1 MRINEIT
8 TQAVGKW
15 QSIFSSLGIEV
26 GNGKHCPCPVCGGKD
41 RFRFDNKDGRGTYI
55 CNQCGSGDGLELI
68 KNYCQCDAK
77 EASSRVA
84 ECLNLSNQNNQI
96 RENLAFR
103 KIDSEQ
109 LHNDNIPDNP
119 VCKKVEYLL
128 SKATLGQSQYLTKK
142 GLTFDLPLLDNGR
155 IFVPMLNL
163 HNEYAGGQFI
173 EPDGSKHLMKGSN
186 KKGAFIWVSPN
197 LGKPDEVNKE
207 LLTATEIIICEGL
220 ATGISIAVFRHRSPV
235 ISAIDAGNLIHVAKA
250 IREVNTTANII
261 IAGDN
266 DIGSHKNTG
275 KEKAIEAAK
284 AVNGYY
290 SVPDTDYKCD
300 WDDYRQQHGTNKIKV
315 VFDKNIKKVEYDLQG
330 KSQDLSIAKN
340 ANNSV
345 PDLSQ
350 MQASQKADVLIDHY
364 DNNLALDMLT
374 NEVYQYKDNVWQMI
388 SEMDLKRELV
398 QLFRQAKAHYSEKG
412 IKSTIDTMKLQIPL
426 KGEQARNLIGFKNGV
441 FDLDD
446 RMFKPHVKSHWLQ
459 SINNVDFIDSV
470 SNENLE
476 SHAPNFYHW
485 LSRAAKKDKTKMDAI
500 KAALYMILANRY
512 DWQLFLE
519 ITGTGGSGKSIFAEI
534 ATMLAG
540 KNNTVSANMEA
551 LEKPRERSLIVGQ
564 SLIILPDQAKYIG
577 EGNGI
582 KAITGG
588 DDVAI
593 DEKYKKP
600 YSTKVQGVILA
611 INNNPM
617 TFSNDDGGISRRR
630 VIFHFGEPVPTNER
644 DPNLKDKIR
653 AELSVIIRH
662 LFNYFEDDSKA
673 KSLLIKQQ
681 KSSEAIEV
689 KRLTNPLIDF
699 CSYLFATDK
708 PDGMMIGKYS
718 TPVQFKRFLY
728 HAYITFIE
736 NNNLKN
742 PLSLRNFV
750 NALPAAM
757 KEYDVEVIIRARHS
771 EGRRTNLHL
780 DYDKCNDWFPDAALE
795 EINIKQIGNKRY

>member
-1 MRINEIT
+1 MKISEIT
-8 TQAVGKW
+8 AQAVDKW
-15 QSIFSSLGIEV
+15 DYIFHSLGIEV
-26 GNGKHCPCPVCGGKD
+26 GNGKHCPCPMCGGKD
-41 RFRFDNKDGRGTYI
+41 RFRFDNQNGRGTYI

-68 KNYCQCDAK
+68 KHYYNCDAK
-77 EASSRVA
+77 EASTKVA
-84 ECLNLSNQNNQI
+84 EHLNLPNQSDQI
-96 RENLAFR
+96 RDKTVFR

-109 LHNDNIPDNP
+109 LHNNNITANS
-119 VCKKVEYLL
+119 VYKKVEYLL
-128 SKATLGQSQYLTKK
+128 SKATLGQSEYLTKK

-155 IFVPMLNL
+155 IFAPLLNIKGD
-163 HNEYAGGQFI
+163 YTGAQFI
-173 EPDGSKHLMKGSN
+173 ESDGSKHLMKSSS
-186 KKGAFIWVSPN
+186 KKGAFILVGSI
-197 LGKPDEVNKE
+197 LSKPEEVCIKLLAHNK
-207 LLTATEIIICEGL
+207 IIICEGV
-220 ATGISIAVFRHRSPV
+220 ATAISIAEFRHRSLV
-235 ISAIDAGNLIHVAKA
+235 ISAIDAGNLMHVAKA
-250 IREVNTTANII
+250 IREINSTAEII

-266 DIGSHKNTG
+266 DIDQSPNKGLA
-275 KEKAIEAAK
+275 KAMEAAQ

-290 SVPDTDYKCD
+290 SIPETDFKAD
-300 WDDYRQQHGTNKIKV
+300 WDDYRQQFGLEKAKQDFH
-315 VFDKNIKKVEYDLQG
+315 KNIKN
-330 KSQDLSIAKN
+330 SIKESKEHSIEVKQKA
-340 ANNSV
+340 V

-350 MQASQKADVLIDHY
+350 MQASQKADVLIEHY

-374 NEVYQYKDNVWQMI
+374 NEVYLYKDNVWQII

-398 QLFRQAKAHYSEKG
+398 QLFRQSNAHYSEKG

-426 KGEQARNLIGFKNGV
+426 KGDQARNLIGFRNGI
-441 FDLDD
+441 FDLND
-446 RMFKPHVKSHWLQ
+446 RAFKPHAKSHWLQ
-459 SINNVDFIDSV
+459 SINNVDYVDSV
-470 SNENLE
+470 TNENLE
-476 SHAPNFYHW
+476 LHAPNFYQW
-485 LSRAAKKDKTKMDAI
+485 LSRSAKKDKIKMDAI

-512 DWQLFLE
+512 DWQLFIE
-519 ITGTGGSGKSIFAEI
+519 VTGAGGSGKSVFAEI

-600 YSTKVQGVILA
+600 YSAKIQGVILA

-630 VIFHFGEPVPTNER
+630 VIFHFGEPVPANER
-644 DPNLKDKIR
+644 DPNLKDKIS

-736 NNNLKN
+736 NNNLKK
-742 PLSLRNFV
+742 S
-750 NALPAAM
+750 
-757 KEYDVEVIIRARHS
+757 VITS
-771 EGRRTNLHL
+771 
-780 DYDKCNDWFPDAALE
+780 
-795 EINIKQIGNKRY
+795 

>member
-1 MRINEIT
+1 MKISDIT

-15 QSIFSSLGIEV
+15 DYILHSLGIEV
-26 GNGKHCPCPVCGGKD
+26 GNGKHCACPVCGGKD
-41 RFRFDNKDGRGTYI
+41 RFRFDNQNGRGTYI

-68 KNYCQCDAK
+68 KHYYHCDAK
-77 EASSRVA
+77 ESSIKVA
-84 ECLNLSNQNNQI
+84 ECLNLPNLSDQI
-96 RENLAFR
+96 RDKTVFK
-103 KIDSEQ
+103 KIASEQ
-109 LHNDNIPDNP
+109 LHNNNIPENP

-128 SKATLGQSQYLTKK
+128 SKTALGQSGYLTKK

-155 IFVPMLNL
+155 IFAPMLNL

-173 EPDGSKHLMKGSN
+173 ESDGSKHLMKGSN
-186 KKGAFIWVSPN
+186 KKGAFILVSSILSRPA
-197 LGKPDEVNKE
+197 EVRAKV
-207 LLTATEIIICEGL
+207 LTHNEIIICEGL
-220 ATGISIAVFRHRSPV
+220 ATGISIAEFRHRD
-235 ISAIDAGNLIHVAKA
+235 AIIIAAVDAGNLIHVAKA
-250 IREVNTTANII
+250 IRDVNQTAKII

-266 DIGSHKNTG
+266 DIGQSPNKG
-275 KEKAIEAAK
+275 LAKAMEAAQ

-290 SVPDTDYKCD
+290 SIPETDFKAD
-300 WDDYRQQHGTNKIKV
+300 WDDYRQQFGLEKAKQDFN
-315 VFDKNIKKVEYDLQG
+315 KNIKK
-330 KSQDLSIAKN
+330 SIKESKKHFTEVKQKA
-340 ANNSV
+340 V

-350 MQASQKADVLIDHY
+350 MQASQKADVLIEHY

-374 NEVYQYKDNVWQMI
+374 NEVYLYKDNVWQII

-398 QLFRQAKAHYSEKG
+398 QLFRQSNAHYSEKG

-426 KGEQARNLIGFKNGV
+426 KGEQARNLIGFRNGI
-441 FDLDD
+441 FDLND
-446 RMFKPHVKSHWLQ
+446 RAFKLHAKSHWLQ
-459 SINNVDFIDSV
+459 SINSVDYVDSV
-470 SNENLE
+470 TNENLE
-476 SHAPNFYHW
+476 LHAPNFYQW
-485 LSRAAKKDKTKMDAI
+485 LSRSAKKDKIKMDAI

-512 DWQLFLE
+512 DWQLFIE
-519 ITGTGGSGKSIFAEI
+519 VTGAGGSGKSVFAEI

-600 YSTKVQGVILA
+600 YSAKIQGVILA

-630 VIFHFGEPVPTNER
+630 VIFHFGEPVPANER
-644 DPNLKDKIR
+644 DPNLKDKIS

-750 NALPAAM
+750 NALPSAM
-757 KEYDVEVIIRARHS
+757 KEYDVEVIIRARQS

-795 EINIKQIGNKRY
+795 ENYISQHRGK

>member
-1 MRINEIT
+1 MNIEQIVKT
-8 TQAVGKW
+8 AKGKW
-15 QSIFSSLGIEV
+15 PLIFEGLGINV
-26 GNGKHCPCPVCGGKD
+26 GTGKHGPCPVCGGKD
-41 RFRFDNKDGRGTYI
+41 RFRFDNLEDRGTWI
-55 CNQCGSGDGLELI
+55 CNLCGAGDGLELVKNSYDCSKMEAASMVSGYLMLADLTSQEI
-68 KNYCQCDAK
+68 KGTK
-77 EASSRVA
+77 S
-84 ECLNLSNQNNQI
+84 QNHKQESGSI
-96 RENLAFR
+96 
-103 KIDSEQ
+103 
-109 LHNDNIPDNP
+109 
-119 VCKKVEYLL
+119 CKKVEYLL
-128 SKATLGQSQYLTKK
+128 SQATLGQSDYLTKK
-142 GLTFDLPLLDNGR
+142 GLTFDLLL
-155 IFVPMLNL
+155 L
-163 HNEYAGGQFI
+163 AGGKIIAPLINIQGKYTGAQFI

-186 KKGAFIWVSPN
+186 KKGAFTLVSSKMSTPA
-197 LGKPDEVNKE
+197 EVYAN
-207 LLTATEIIICEGL
+207 LLTHNEVIICEGL
-220 ATGISIAVFRHRSPV
+220 ATGISITEFRHQSMV

-250 IREVNTTANII
+250 IRELNPTAKII

-266 DIGSHKNTG
+266 DIGNDKNTG
-275 KEKAIEAAK
+275 KEKAIEAAQ

-300 WDDYRQQHGTNKIKV
+300 WDDYRQQFGIEKMLDS
-315 VFDKNIKKVEYDLQG
+315 FEKNILEA
-330 KSQDLSIAKN
+330 STSIPYKY
-340 ANNSV
+340 V

-388 SEMDLKRELV
+388 SEIDLKRELV
-398 QLFRQAKAHYSEKG
+398 QLFRQAKVHYSEKG

-426 KGEQARNLIGFKNGV
+426 KGEQTRNLIGFKNGV

-446 RMFKPHVKSHWLQ
+446 RTFKPHVKSHWLQ

-476 SHAPNFYHW
+476 SYAPNFYHW
-485 LSRAAKKDKTKMDAI
+485 LSRSAKKDKTKMDAI

-519 ITGTGGSGKSIFAEI
+519 ITGAGGSGKSVFAEI

-551 LEKPRERSLIVGQ
+551 LEKPRERSLIVGR

-600 YSTKVQGVILA
+600 YSTKVQGVVLA

-630 VIFHFGEPVPTNER
+630 VIFHFGEPVPANER

-780 DYDKCNDWFPDAALE
+780 DYDKCNDWFPDAALDVE
-795 EINIKQIGNKRY
+795 LDTALDVDNELYNKSTHKYNKH

>member
-1 MRINEIT
+1 MKINEIT
-8 TQAVGKW
+8 TEAVGKW
-15 QSIFSSLGIEV
+15 QSIFNSLGIEV

-41 RFRFDNKDGRGTYI
+41 RFRFDNKNGRGTYI

-68 KNYCQCDAK
+68 KNYYHCDAK
-77 EASSRVA
+77 EASSKVA
-84 ECLNLSNQNNQI
+84 ECLNLTN
-96 RENLAFR
+96 
-103 KIDSEQ
+103 
-109 LHNDNIPDNP
+109 HNATSSDFKSDLQDNIPDNL
-119 VCKKVEYLL
+119 VCKKVKYLL
-128 SKATLGQSQYLTKK
+128 SKAILGQSDYLTEK
-142 GLTFDLPLLDNGR
+142 GLTFDLPLLDDGR
-155 IFVPMLNL
+155 IFAPVINI
-163 HNEYAGGQFI
+163 NDEYTGGQFI
-173 EPDGSKHLMKGSN
+173 EPNGSKHLMKGSN

-197 LGKPDEVNKE
+197 LGRPDEVKKE

-220 ATGISIAVFRHRSPV
+220 ATGISIAVFRHRSMV

-250 IREVNTTANII
+250 IREVNSTVNII

-266 DIGSHKNTG
+266 DIGSHRNTG
-275 KEKAIEAAK
+275 KEKAIEAAT
-284 AVNGYY
+284 AINGYY
-290 SVPDTDYKCD
+290 TIPDTDYKCD
-300 WDDYRQQHGTNKIKV
+300 WDDYRQQFGLEKV
-315 VFDKNIKKVEYDLQG
+315 KQYFDSNIKNSLKGSFSEIKL
-330 KSQDLSIAKN
+330 KSI
-340 ANNSV
+340 

-350 MQASQKADVLIDHY
+350 MQASQKADVLIEHY
-364 DNNLALDMLT
+364 ENNLSLDMVT
-374 NEVYQYKDNVWQMI
+374 NEVYIYKDNVWQMI

-398 QLFRQAKAHYSEKG
+398 QLFRRSNAHYSEKG

-426 KGEQARNLIGFKNGV
+426 KNEPARNLIGFKNGV
-441 FDLDD
+441 FDLDT
-446 RMFKPHVKSHWLQ
+446 RTFKSHSKNHWLQ

-476 SHAPNFYHW
+476 HHAPNFYQW
-485 LSRAAKKDKTKMDAI
+485 LSRSAKKDTIKMDAI

-519 ITGTGGSGKSIFAEI
+519 VTGAGGSGKSVFADI

-540 KNNTVSANMEA
+540 KNNTVSANMES

-600 YSTKVQGVILA
+600 YSTKIQGVILA

-630 VIFHFGEPVPTNER
+630 VIFHFGEPVPANER
-644 DPNLKDKIR
+644 DPILKDKIR
-653 AELSVIIRH
+653 GELSVIIRH
-662 LFNYFEDDSKA
+662 LFNYFEDDNKA
-673 KSLLIKQQ
+673 KLLLIEQQ

-750 NALPAAM
+750 NALPSAM
-757 KEYDVEVIIRARHS
+757 KEYGLEVIIRARHG

-780 DYDKCNDWFPDAALE
+780 DYDKCNDWFPDAALDVDNE
-795 EINIKQIGNKRY
+795 LHNRFNQKYNKQ

>member
-1 MRINEIT
+1 MKINEIT
-8 TQAVGKW
+8 SQAVDKW
-15 QSIFSSLGIEV
+15 QSIFSSLGIVV

-41 RFRFDNKDGRGTYI
+41 RFRFDNQNGRGTYI

-77 EASSRVA
+77 EASNKVA

-96 RENLAFR
+96 RENLVFR

-109 LHNDNIPDNP
+109 LHNDNMPDNP

-155 IFVPMLNL
+155 IFVPILNL

-173 EPDGSKHLMKGSN
+173 EPDGSKHLMKSSN

-235 ISAIDAGNLIHVAKA
+235 ISAIDAGNLIHVAKG
-250 IREVNTTANII
+250 IRELNPTAKII

-266 DIGSHKNTG
+266 DIGQSPNTG
-275 KEKAIEAAK
+275 LAKAIEASQ

-300 WDDYRQQHGTNKIKV
+300 WDDYRQQFGLEKV
-315 VFDKNIKKVEYDLQG
+315 KQYFDSNIKNSLKGSFSEIKL
-330 KSQDLSIAKN
+330 KSI
-340 ANNSV
+340 

-350 MQASQKADVLIDHY
+350 MQASQKADVLIEHY
-364 DNNLALDMLT
+364 ENNLSLDMVT
-374 NEVYQYKDNVWQMI
+374 NEVYIYKDNVWQMI

-398 QLFRQAKAHYSEKG
+398 QLFRQSNAHYSEKG

-426 KGEQARNLIGFKNGV
+426 KNEPARNLIGFKNGV
-441 FDLDD
+441 FDLDT
-446 RMFKPHVKSHWLQ
+446 RTFKSHSKNHWLQ

-476 SHAPNFYHW
+476 HHAPNFYQW
-485 LSRAAKKDKTKMDAI
+485 LSRSAKKDTIKMDAI

-519 ITGTGGSGKSIFAEI
+519 VTGAGGSGKSVFAEI

-600 YSTKVQGVILA
+600 YSTKIQGVILA

-630 VIFHFGEPVPTNER
+630 VIFHFGEPVPANER
-644 DPNLKDKIR
+644 DPNLKDKIS

-662 LFNYFEDDSKA
+662 LFNYFKDDSKA

-718 TPVQFKRFLY
+718 TPIQFKRFLY

-750 NALPAAM
+750 NALPSAM

-795 EINIKQIGNKRY
+795 ENNINYNKR

>member
-1 MRINEIT
+1 MKINEIT
-8 TQAVGKW
+8 SQAVDKW
-15 QSIFSSLGIEV
+15 QSIFNSLGIVV

-41 RFRFDNKDGRGTYI
+41 RFRFDNKNGRGTYI
-55 CNQCGSGDGLELI
+55 CNQCGSGDGLNLI
-68 KNYCQCDAK
+68 KNYYHCDVK
-77 EASSRVA
+77 EASDKVA

-96 RENLAFR
+96 RENLGFR

-119 VCKKVEYLL
+119 ICKKVEYLL

-155 IFVPMLNL
+155 IFVPVINI
-163 HNEYAGGQFI
+163 NSEYTGGQFI
-173 EPDGSKHLMKGSN
+173 ESDGSKHLMKGSN

-197 LGKPDEVNKE
+197 LGKPDEVKKE

-220 ATGISIAVFRHRSPV
+220 ATGISIAEFRHRSLV
-235 ISAIDAGNLIHVAKA
+235 ISAIDAGNLIHVANS
-250 IREVNTTANII
+250 IREINSTVNII

-266 DIGSHKNTG
+266 DIGRHKNTG

-290 SVPDTDYKCD
+290 TIPDTDYKCD
-300 WDDYRQQHGTNKIKV
+300 WDDYRQQFGLEKV
-315 VFDKNIKKVEYDLQG
+315 KQYFDSNIKNSLKGSFSEIKL
-330 KSQDLSIAKN
+330 KSI
-340 ANNSV
+340 

-364 DNNLALDMLT
+364 ENNLSLDMVT
-374 NEVYQYKDNVWQMI
+374 NEVYIYKDNVWQMI

-398 QLFRQAKAHYSEKG
+398 QLFRQSNAHYSEKG

-426 KGEQARNLIGFKNGV
+426 KNEPARNLIGFKNGV
-441 FDLDD
+441 FDLDT
-446 RMFKPHVKSHWLQ
+446 RTFKSHSKNHWLQ

-476 SHAPNFYHW
+476 HHAPNFYQW
-485 LSRAAKKDKTKMDAI
+485 LSRSAKKDTIKMDAI

-519 ITGTGGSGKSIFAEI
+519 VTGAGGSGKSVFADI

-540 KNNTVSANMEA
+540 KNNTVSANMES

-600 YSTKVQGVILA
+600 YSTKIQGVILA

-630 VIFHFGEPVPTNER
+630 VIFHFGEPVPANER
-644 DPNLKDKIR
+644 DPNLKDKIS

-662 LFNYFEDDSKA
+662 LFNYFKDDSKA

-718 TPVQFKRFLY
+718 TPIQFKRFLY

-750 NALPAAM
+750 NALPSAM

-780 DYDKCNDWFPDAALE
+780 DYDKCYDWFPDAALE
-795 EINIKQIGNKRY
+795 ENNINYNKR

>member
-1 MRINEIT
+1 MKINEIT
-8 TQAVGKW
+8 AQAVGKW
-15 QSIFSSLGIEV
+15 DYLFQSLGIEV
-26 GNGKHCPCPVCGGKD
+26 GKGKHCPCPVCGGKD
-41 RFRFDNKDGRGTYI
+41 RFRFDDKDGRGTWI
-55 CNQCGSGDGLELI
+55 CNQCGSGDGLELV
-68 KNYCQCDAK
+68 KSFCNCSNK
-77 EASSRVA
+77 EASKKVA
-84 ECLNLSNQNNQI
+84 ECLNLNVTQN
-96 RENLAFR
+96 
-103 KIDSEQ
+103 
-109 LHNDNIPDNP
+109 HNKQQGTDLKSDPKNNILENP

-128 SKATLGQSQYLTKK
+128 SKTVLGQSEYLTKK
-142 GLTFDLPLLDNGR
+142 GLTFDLPLLDDGR
-155 IFVPMLNL
+155 IIVPMLNL
-163 HNEYAGGQFI
+163 HNEYTGAQFI
-173 EPDGSKHLMKGSN
+173 KPDGSKQLMKGSC
-186 KKGAFIWVSPN
+186 KKGSFIKVTPTV
-197 LGKPDEVNKE
+197 EVAE
-207 LLTATEIIICEGL
+207 LKSATEIVICEGL
-220 ATGISIAVFRHRSPV
+220 ATGITMAEFQHRS
-235 ISAIDAGNLIHVAKA
+235 IILSAIDAGNLIHVARA
-250 IREVNTTANII
+250 IREVNPIAKII

-266 DIGSHKNTG
+266 DIGADTNVG
-275 KEKAIEAAK
+275 RDKAIESAK

-290 SVPDTDYKCD
+290 SIPDTDYKCD
-300 WDDYRQQHGTNKIKV
+300 WDDYRQKYGIDKAKYD
-315 VFDKNIKKVEYDLQG
+315 FDKSIKNEPVENFPPPKQ
-330 KSQDLSIAKN
+330 K
-340 ANNSV
+340 SV

-350 MQASQKADVLIDHY
+350 MQASQKADVLIEHY
-364 DNNLALDMLT
+364 DNNLALDMVT
-374 NEVYQYKDNVWQMI
+374 NEVYQYKDSVWQMI
-388 SEMDLKRELV
+388 SEIDLKRELV
-398 QLFRQAKAHYSEKG
+398 QLFRQSNAHYSEKG
-412 IKSTIDTMKLQIPL
+412 IKSTIDTMKLQIPI
-426 KGEQARNLIGFKNGV
+426 KGEPVRNLIGFKNGV
-441 FDLDD
+441 FDLDS
-446 RMFKPHVKSHWLQ
+446 RLFKPYSKSHWLQ
-459 SINNVDFIDSV
+459 SINSVDFISSV
-470 SNENLE
+470 ADENIE
-476 SHAPNFYHW
+476 HHAPNFYQW
-485 LSRAAKKDKTKMDAI
+485 LSRSAKNDQVKMDAI

-519 ITGTGGSGKSIFAEI
+519 VTGAGGSGKSIFAEI

-564 SLIILPDQAKYIG
+564 SLIILPDQARYIG

-593 DEKYKKP
+593 DEKYKKA
-600 YSTKVQGVILA
+600 YSTKIQAVVLA

-630 VIFHFGEPVPTNER
+630 VIFHFGEAVPANER
-644 DPNLKDKIR
+644 DPKLKDKIR

-662 LFNYFEDDSKA
+662 LLTFFDDDRKA
-673 KSLLIKQQ
+673 KLMLIKQQ

-708 PDGMMIGKYS
+708 PDGLMIGKYS
-718 TPVQFKRFLY
+718 TPIQFKRFLY

-750 NALPAAM
+750 TALPSAM

-795 EINIKQIGNKRY
+795 ENNIK